1 MLIAVAVALCASCG
15 SFFLG
20 SSVFC
25 FCFCPNGDSVPRSLL
40 LSLSICWVIFF
51 KKKGRCSYQLLFLL
65 PVPGEVHRHDGEHH
79 HQQEQCPLDKGRRLV
94 FGGRDEVRI
103 GLVFVHLLEQKSQ
116 SINILLEPI
125 WGIES

>member
-51 KKKGRCSYQLLFLL
+51 TKKDGAPISSYSFCLCQEKFIDMMENIITNKNSVRLTKDEGWYSE
-65 PVPGEVHRHDGEHH
+65 GEM
-79 HQQEQCPLDKGRRLV
+79 
-94 FGGRDEVRI
+94 
-103 GLVFVHLLEQKSQ
+103 KSELGW
-116 SINILLEPI
+116 SSYI
-125 WGIES
+125 S